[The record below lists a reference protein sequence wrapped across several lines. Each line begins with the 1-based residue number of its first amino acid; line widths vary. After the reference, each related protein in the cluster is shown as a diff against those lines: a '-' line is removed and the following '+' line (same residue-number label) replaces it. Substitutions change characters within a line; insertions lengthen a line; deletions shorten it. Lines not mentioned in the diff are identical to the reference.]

1 MCTMTIQ
8 VLVLTAREVMEFVVT
23 AELTT
28 HLFVTVLVASTQHQI
43 VSFDHHIITVRGF
56 SQGTLQVYIYISS
69 INFSLPFGS
78 IFGPWYP
85 TIHHSYRSSLN
96 RCRQFLDLF
105 LGILYGPGPLLELP
119 RIFSVWQKSNDLQV
133 MPRFLSRVRQLK
145 NASPYKYL
153 HIM

>member
-1 MCTMTIQ
+1 MTIQ

-78 IFGPWYP
+78 VFGPWYP
-85 TIHHSYRSSLN
+85 TIQSFISIIFESLQAISWSFPWHTLWSGSSFRATPN
-96 RCRQFLDLF
+96 
-105 LGILYGPGPLLELP
+105 
-119 RIFSVWQKSNDLQV
+119 IFSLTEIQWSTSNAKIS
-133 MPRFLSRVRQLK
+133 LSCVRQLK